1 VVDRAYTDADLDA
14 AIAALSE
21 PGRLRAAQDLVERA
35 APALHRVLD
44 QAIDE
49 GGWFDSAREQ
59 ALREAAGEQD
69 PQLRAQAVRTLI
81 GEETRLGMFVGVTVG
96 FELARELG
104 HAAGTEDKTS
114 ANDELARELPD
125 AAGAEDT
132 TSANATETPSRHT
145 QKQTPAPPNQE
156 E

>member
-1 VVDRAYTDADLDA
+1 MVDRANTDADLDA

-21 PGRLRAAQDLVERA
+21 PGRLRAAQELVARA

-81 GEETRLGMFVGVTVG
+81 AEETRLGMFVGVTVG

-104 HAAGTEDKTS
+104 HAAGAEDKTS
-114 ANDELARELPD
+114 AN
-125 AAGAEDT
+125 
-132 TSANATETPSRHT
+132 ATEIPSQSTQKTRSQST
-145 QKQTPAPPNQE
+145 QKQTPASPNQE